1 MVGAVHRAA
10 LEMVDRYLAWH
21 VGHVGRCRLIQC
33 GAASVGLFLALAMIG
48 GWLWW
53 LPGSG

>member
-1 MVGAVHRAA
+1 
-10 LEMVDRYLAWH
+10 MVDRYLAWH

-33 GAASVGLFLALAMIG
+33 GAASVGLFLTLAMIG